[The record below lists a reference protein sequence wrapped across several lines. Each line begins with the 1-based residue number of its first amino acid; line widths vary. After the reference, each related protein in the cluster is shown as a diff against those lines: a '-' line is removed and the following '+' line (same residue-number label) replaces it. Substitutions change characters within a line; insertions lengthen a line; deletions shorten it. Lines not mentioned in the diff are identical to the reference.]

1 MHDFDYDVKQ
11 KKQLARNAKYKKNGS
26 KSKKCTLPSD
36 FLSRKEKLKMNSE
49 VKTYS
54 MRVPYSWEEF
64 KAMPLDIQREY
75 LIHLRDTFGVKG
87 PTICKELFRTCGV
100 CALRNYSYSH
110 NNCFGGIFSKGSSHQ
125 TKEQIAAWKAFTSE
139 PPSNPINRP
148 SGRRIDTL
156 FAEYKKPDSTN
167 VSVAKEDEISTKSQ
181 KVKVSTCSITLSGP
195 ADVDSLCK
203 SITNIL
209 NTQSNGRKIAS
220 FKFKCAFSMEE

>member
-36 FLSRKEKLKMNSE
+36 YLSRKEKLKMNSE

-75 LIHLRDTFGVKG
+75 LIHLRDTFSVKG
-87 PTICKELFRTCGV
+87 PTICKELFKTCGEH
-100 CALRNYSYSH
+100 ALRNYSYTH
-110 NNCFGGIFSKGSSHQ
+110 DNCFGGIFLKGSAHQ
-125 TKEQIAAWKAFTSE
+125 TKEQAAAWKTFTSE

-148 SGRRIDTL
+148 SGRRVDAL
-156 FAEYKKPDSTN
+156 FAEYKKDR
-167 VSVAKEDEISTKSQ
+167 SVKVAAESPAESAIEPQ

-203 SITNIL
+203 SINNIL
-209 NTQSNGRKIAS
+209 NAQSNGRKVVS